1 MIDQNK
7 ERFDRYLKRRQKQ
20 LGSAIH
26 EIWESR
32 DETVW
37 SKDPYFFLRLGEL
50 ADTHGQAM
58 FAHDV
63 LREGLRFFPDHLRL
77 IQKYSL
83 SLITCGFLLTAR
95 NLLTNLMK
103 QGHYDE
109 ETLGILGRVYKEM
122 WLAEGQG
129 VPGHAHL
136 EHACKLYR
144 SAFRRSRGP
153 YSGINAASLSLIMG
167 DKPLSE
173 RLARQV
179 IRLCTERWKQPDQ
192 RDYWTMATLA
202 EAFLIL
208 GRQGQAAKYYR
219 IARAMSGKSFS
230 NLASTRRQLMLLG
243 RHTAVDPQVLDILRI
258 PPVVAFSGH
267 MLDSPSQKRP
277 HFPPSQAAV
286 VKEQIA
292 KLLEK
297 LDVRI
302 GYGSAACGSDVLFHE
317 CLQERGGESNIVLPF
332 DQDEFFETSVDF
344 AGREWTQRTQG
355 ILAKSSSVERATH
368 GGYLGDDLLFSYANG
383 LIVGKAILRSRF
395 LETEPLLIA
404 VWDGVRRGKPGGT
417 SECVQMWERAGYPYT
432 VIDPKTAAVVEHA
445 PPRARRR
452 SAGTRAPRRAG
463 APAAGTARR
472 ETVSILFADMVGY
485 SLLREEQ
492 IPQFVQGFLQ
502 KVAETVKRSRVK
514 PLYQNTWGDAICF
527 VYANPIDAAE
537 GAMAMR
543 DMVRATDWARWNLPK
558 ELNVR
563 IGLHAGPVYC
573 VREPLLDRTNFFG
586 FHVNQAA
593 RIEPITNPGN
603 VYASES
609 FASLLLADRD
619 DSFDCRYVG
628 IVVLP
633 KKFGSYPIYHIKRK
647 AEVG

>member
-32 DETVW
+32 EEAVW

-50 ADTHGQAM
+50 ANTHGQSM
-58 FAHDV
+58 FAHDI

-77 IQKYSL
+77 IQQYSL
-83 SLITCGFLLTAR
+83 SLITCGFLLMAR
-95 NLLTNLMK
+95 TLLTNLMK

-122 WLAEGQG
+122 WLAEGEG
-129 VPGHAHL
+129 NPAHAHL

-144 SAFRRSRGP
+144 SAFRRSKGHW
-153 YSGINAASLSLIMG
+153 SGINAASLSLIMG

-179 IRLCTERWKQPDQ
+179 IRICTERWKQPAN

-202 EAFLIL
+202 EAFLLL

-219 IARAMSGKSFS
+219 IARVMSGKNLS
-230 NLASTRRQLMLLG
+230 NVVSTRRQLMLLG
-243 RHTAVDPQVLDILRI
+243 RHTAVDPQVMDILRI

-267 MLDSPSQKRP
+267 MLDSPAQKRP
-277 HFPPSQAAV
+277 HFPPSQAPA

-302 GYGSAACGSDVLFHE
+302 GYGSAACGADVLFHE
-317 CLQERGGESNIVLPF
+317 CLQERGGESNVVLPF

-344 AGREWTQRTQG
+344 AGREWTQRAQG
-355 ILAKSSSVERATH
+355 VLAKSSSVEQATR
-368 GGYLGDDLLFSYANG
+368 GGYGGDDLLFSYANG
-383 LIVGKAILRSRF
+383 LVVGKAILRSRS

-417 SECVQMWERAGYPYT
+417 SECVQMWESAGYPCT
-432 VIDPKTAAVVEHA
+432 VIDPRNAEVVARAAPRRPA
-445 PPRARRR
+445 PRR
-452 SAGTRAPRRAG
+452 SAKRAG
-463 APAAGTARR
+463 PPAAGTARR

-485 SLLREEQ
+485 SQLREEQ
-492 IPQFVQGFLQ
+492 IPQYVQGFLQ
-502 KVAETVKRSRVK
+502 KLAGTVRALRVK
-514 PLYQNTWGDAICF
+514 PVYQNTWGDATCF
-527 VYANPIDAAE
+527 VFANPLEAAE
-537 GAMAMR
+537 AAMAIR
-543 DMVRATDWARWNLPK
+543 DMIHATDWGRWNLPK
-558 ELNVR
+558 ELSVR
-563 IGLHAGPVYC
+563 VGLHAGPVYC
-573 VREPLLDRTNFFG
+573 VREPLLERTNFFG

-609 FASLLLADRD
+609 FASLLLADRNN
-619 DSFDCRYVG
+619 SFDCRYVG

-633 KKFGSYPIYHIKRK
+633 KKFGSYPIYHIKRRT
-647 AEVG
+647 EVG

>member
-26 EIWESR
+26 DIWESR

-50 ADTHGQAM
+50 ADTHGQSM
-58 FAHDV
+58 FAHDI

-77 IQKYSL
+77 IQQYSL

-122 WLAEGQG
+122 WLAEGDG
-129 VPGHAHL
+129 APGHPHL
-136 EHACKLYR
+136 AHACKLYR
-144 SAFRRSRGP
+144 SAFRRSKGH

-179 IRLCTERWKQPDQ
+179 IRICTERWKEPAL

-202 EAFLIL
+202 EAFLLL
-208 GRQGQAAKYYR
+208 GRQSQAAKYYR
-219 IARAMSGKSFS
+219 IARAMSGKSYS

-267 MLDSPSQKRP
+267 MVDPPAQKRP
-277 HFPPSQAAV
+277 HFPPSQTQP

-302 GYGSAACGSDVLFHE
+302 GYGSAACGADVLFHE
-317 CLQERGGESNIVLPF
+317 CLQERGGESNVVLPF

-344 AGREWTQRTQG
+344 AGPEWTQQG
-355 ILAKSSSVERATH
+355 AGDPRQELSVEQATR
-368 GGYLGDDLLFSYANG
+368 GGYGGEDLLFSYAN
-383 LIVGKAILRSRF
+383 S
-395 LETEPLLIA
+395 
-404 VWDGVRRGKPGGT
+404 
-417 SECVQMWERAGYPYT
+417 
-432 VIDPKTAAVVEHA
+432 
-445 PPRARRR
+445 
-452 SAGTRAPRRAG
+452 
-463 APAAGTARR
+463 
-472 ETVSILFADMVGY
+472 
-485 SLLREEQ
+485 
-492 IPQFVQGFLQ
+492 
-502 KVAETVKRSRVK
+502 
-514 PLYQNTWGDAICF
+514 
-527 VYANPIDAAE
+527 
-537 GAMAMR
+537 
-543 DMVRATDWARWNLPK
+543 
-558 ELNVR
+558 
-563 IGLHAGPVYC
+563 
-573 VREPLLDRTNFFG
+573 
-586 FHVNQAA
+586 
-593 RIEPITNPGN
+593 
-603 VYASES
+603 
-609 FASLLLADRD
+609 
-619 DSFDCRYVG
+619 
-628 IVVLP
+628 
-633 KKFGSYPIYHIKRK
+633 
-647 AEVG
+647 